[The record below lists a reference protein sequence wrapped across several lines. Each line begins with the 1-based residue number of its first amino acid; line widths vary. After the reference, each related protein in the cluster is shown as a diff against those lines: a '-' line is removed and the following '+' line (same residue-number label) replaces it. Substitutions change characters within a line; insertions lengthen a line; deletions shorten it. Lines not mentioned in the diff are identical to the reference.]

1 MTERQKEISK
11 LLSSLPK
18 EYNEGIRPAS
28 LENIRS
34 FRLKAKNKGIDKNII
49 EQLADLYSVADNFM
63 YEVVMGFHP
72 CSSDI
77 IFEWWNEKE
86 LWIGQ
91 RDFNTLRWSNN
102 KFCLGNASSISYSKK
117 NEYKTLV
124 ELIKG
129 GIIEINELYENEK
142 SR

>member
-18 EYNEGIRPAS
+18 EYNEGITPAS
-28 LENIRS
+28 PEKLES
-34 FRLKAKNKGIDKNII
+34 FRIKAKRYGVDKDII
-49 EQLADLYSVADNFM
+49 EQLSDLYSVADNFM
-63 YEVVMGFHP
+63 FEVVLGFHP
-72 CSSDI
+72 CTSDS

-102 KFCLGNASSISYSKK
+102 KFCLGDASCISYSKK

-129 GIIEINELYENEK
+129 CIAEINELIED
-142 SR
+142 